1 MKKILF
7 MVLACCAVLQGYAQ
21 NIAVRGRVTD
31 DTGGPLIGA
40 AVKVKNGN
48 TGTVTNTEGRFN
60 LNAPGNATLIISYV
74 GYEAKEVQASTQE
87 LNISLARNNSSL
99 GEVVVV
105 GYGQQRQATLTG
117 SIATIKGDEIKTTR
131 NENVLNMLTGK
142 LPGVRVVQNSAEPGS
157 FSNSFDI
164 RGLGAPLII
173 IDGVPRG
180 NLNRLDPNDIESI
193 SVLKDAAA
201 AVYGV
206 QAANGVILVTTKKGK
221 AGTTQLNYTVTVGM
235 QKPSG
240 LPKVLDATDWMTLFN
255 ERALHNVNGG
265 TPVYNQNDFDAY
277 ANGSKTSTDWYGAVV
292 RNTAPQ
298 TEHSLTAS
306 GGSEKMTYF
315 VSLGYLSQQGFWKS
329 GDLNYKKYNVRSN
342 LTAKISSTLT
352 AELQLSGISDTRN
365 QPYEDSWSIF
375 KALWRHPPTYSL
387 YADNNPDYI
396 NYLDDNGTSAL
407 ALTNAAIDGYKKS
420 VSNTFQGTFT
430 LNYAVPFLEGLNAK
444 ALYSYD
450 YATSDNKNFARSFN
464 VYQAVKVGD
473 STVFNPKPLQTPSN
487 VNRYYSAA
495 PNTMLQFSLNYS
507 HTFAKVHNVDVL
519 AVYEE
524 RTQKSDNF
532 SASRYLVLG
541 TLDQLGTGTTANQ
554 IGTQDLGGLT
564 NYATKSY
571 VGKLHYDYNA
581 KYLLDLSGRYDGS
594 SRFAPTG
601 QWGFFPAVSAGYR
614 ISEESFI
621 KDNPKLT
628 FIDNIKFRASYGVM
642 GDASGLRFQ
651 YLTGYDYPSSGNL
664 QTLPGGSVF
673 DGNYTNALGFR
684 VLPNPDIT
692 WFKSKTLNFGLDAD
706 FWKGLFGFQLDWF
719 KRDRNGLLA
728 NRLLSLPGSLGAALP
743 QENLNSDQSSGVE
756 LLLTHRNRIGQI
768 NYNISGNISYS
779 RTKWKHYERAVAG
792 NSYDNWR
799 NNVNDRYNDVW
810 WGYTGAGRFESF
822 NDIYNYNVDNGGGN
836 RATLPGDY
844 KYEDWNNDGYI
855 DDLDRHPIAST
866 YNGNTDRGTSTP
878 NPPLINFGVSIGV
891 SYRGFDLSA
900 LIQGAAMK
908 WIAYPEALATPL
920 NFNGNALEQYMDR
933 WHTAD
938 PAADPYDPNT
948 QYVPGYFAMTGTGF
962 DGNSSFAVKNAA
974 YARLKSVELGYTY
987 VFSKNVTRKAGL
999 RQARLYVNGYNIFT
1013 ATGIRYV
1020 DPEHPSDLYGYVYP
1034 LNKTYNVG
1042 LSVDF

>member
-1 MKKILF
+1 
-7 MVLACCAVLQGYAQ
+7 MVLACILVMQGYAQ
-21 NIAVRGRVTD
+21 SIAVRGRVTD
-31 DTGGPLIGA
+31 DAGEPLIGA
-40 AVKVKNGN
+40 AVKVKNGTSGAI
-48 TGTVTNTEGRFN
+48 TGTDGRFTFS
-60 LNAPGNATLIISYV
+60 APRGATLVITFV
-74 GYEAKEVQASTQE
+74 GYESKEATAGDQE
-87 LNISLARNNSSL
+87 LSIALSRNNSSL

-105 GYGQQRQATLTG
+105 GYGQQKKAIITG
-117 SIATIKGDEIKTTR
+117 SVATIKGDEIKTTR
-131 NENVLNMLTGK
+131 NENVLNMLSGK

-240 LPKVLDATDWMTLFN
+240 LPKVLGAVDWMKLFN
-255 ERALHNVNGG
+255 ERSLHNVNGG
-265 TPVYNQNDFDAY
+265 APVYTQADFDAY
-277 ANGSKTSTDWYGAVV
+277 ANGTKTSTDWYGAVV

-298 TEHSLTAS
+298 TAHSLTAT
-306 GGSEKMTYF
+306 GGSDKVTYF

-342 LTAKISSTLT
+342 ITAKISSNLT
-352 AELQLSGISDTRN
+352 AELQLAGISDTRN
-365 QPYEDSWSIF
+365 APYEDSWSIF

-387 YADNNPDYI
+387 YADNNPAYI
-396 NYLDDNGTSAL
+396 NYLDDNGTNVL
-407 ALTNAAIDGYKKS
+407 ALTNSAIDGYKRS
-420 VSNTFQGTFT
+420 TTNTFQGAFV
-430 LNYAVPFLEGLNAK
+430 LNYAVPFVEGLNAK

-450 YATSDNKNFARSFN
+450 YAISDNKNFAKSFN
-464 VYQAVKVGD
+464 VYQAIKVGD
-473 STVFNPKPLQTPSN
+473 STAFTPKPLQTPSN
-487 VNRYYSAA
+487 VYRSYSAA
-495 PNTMLQFSLNYS
+495 PNTMLQFSLNYA
-507 HTFAKVHNVDVL
+507 HTFARAHNVEL
-519 AVYEE
+519 LGLYEE
-524 RTQKSDNF
+524 RTQKQDNF

-554 IGTQDLGGLT
+554 VGTQDLNGLF
-564 NYATKSY
+564 NYATKSF
-571 VGKLHYDYNA
+571 VGKVHYDFDA

-601 QWGFFPAVSAGYR
+601 QWGFFPAVTAGYR
-614 ISEESFI
+614 ISEENFI
-621 KDNPKLT
+621 RDNVRLA

-692 WFKSKTLNFGLDAD
+692 WFKSKTLNFGLDVD
-706 FWKGLFGFQLDWF
+706 LWKGLFGFQFDWF
-719 KRDRNGLLA
+719 RRNRDGLLA

-743 QENLNSDQSSGVE
+743 QENLNSDLSSGVE
-756 LLLTHRNRIGQI
+756 LVVTHRSRIGKLG
-768 NYNISGNISYS
+768 YNISGNISYS
-779 RTKWKHYERAVAG
+779 RTRWQHYERAVAG

-810 WGYTGAGRFESF
+810 WGWGQAGRFDSF
-822 NDIYNYNVDNGGGN
+822 GDIYGYHVDNGGGN
-836 RATLPGDY
+836 RSTVPGDY
-844 KYEDWNNDGYI
+844 KYEDWNQDGYI

-866 YNGNTDRGTSTP
+866 YNGNTDLGSTSP
-878 NPPLINFGVSIGV
+878 NPPLINFGISIGLT
-891 SYRGFDLSA
+891 YKGFDLNA
-900 LIQGAAMK
+900 LIQGAAQK
-908 WIAYPEALATPL
+908 WISYPEALATPL

-933 WHTAD
+933 WHTTD
-938 PAADPYDPNT
+938 PNADPYDPNT
-948 QYVPGYFAMTGTGF
+948 QYVPGYFAMTGTGY
-962 DGNSSFAVKNAA
+962 DANSTFAVKNAS
-974 YARLKSVELGYTY
+974 YARLKSIEIGYTY
-987 VFSKNVTRKAGL
+987 VFPASITRKAGL
-999 RQARLYVNGYNIFT
+999 KQARLYLNGYNMFT
-1013 ATGIRYV
+1013 ITGVRYV
-1020 DPEHPSDLYGYVYP
+1020 DPEHPSYQYGYVYP